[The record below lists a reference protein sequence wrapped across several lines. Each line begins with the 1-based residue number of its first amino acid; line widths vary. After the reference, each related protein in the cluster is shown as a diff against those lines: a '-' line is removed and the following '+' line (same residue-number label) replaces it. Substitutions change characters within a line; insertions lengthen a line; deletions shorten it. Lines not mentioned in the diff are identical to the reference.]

1 MILHPDQRESAE
13 SRASLF
19 VTTRW
24 SVVMAAREKDS
35 PESAQ
40 ALETL
45 CQGYWYPLYAFI
57 RRLGNSPHDAQD
69 LTQEFFARL
78 LQKDWLGAVERE
90 RGRFRSFLLMAVKRF
105 LANEWDRAQ
114 AQKRG
119 AGAALLSLDA
129 DLAESRYAAEAG
141 IAAPADSL
149 YERRW
154 AMALL
159 ENVMQRL
166 RHEHE
171 IAGRS
176 NEYEILKPCL
186 TADRGEIRYDE
197 LAAALG
203 IEPVSTRSAVHR
215 LRKRFR
221 EVFRDE
227 VAGTV
232 ADPADVD
239 DEMRAVIAALGRE

>member
-1 MILHPDQRESAE
+1 
-13 SRASLF
+13 
-19 VTTRW
+19 
-24 SVVMAAREKDS
+24 MAARDKAS
-35 PESAQ
+35 PESGQ

-45 CQGYWYPLYAFI
+45 CAGYWYPLYAFI
-57 RRLGNSPHDAQD
+57 RRLENSPHDAQD

-90 RGRFRSFLLMAVKRF
+90 RGRFRSFLLMTVKRF

-119 AGAALLSLDA
+119 AGLSFISLDA
-129 DLAESRYAAEAG
+129 DLAESRYAGDMGASS
-141 IAAPADSL
+141 PADSL
-149 YERRW
+149 FERRW
-154 AMALL
+154 AISLL
-159 ENVMQRL
+159 ENVMRRL
-166 RHEHE
+166 RQEHE
-171 IAGRS
+171 AAGHLK
-176 NEYEILKPCL
+176 EYETLKSCL
-186 TADRGEIRYDE
+186 TAERGEIRYNE

-203 IEPVSTRSAVHR
+203 IEEVSTRSAVHR

-221 EVFRDE
+221 ELFREE

-239 DEMRAVIAALGRE
+239 DEMRAVVAALGRE

>member
-1 MILHPDQRESAE
+1 
-13 SRASLF
+13 
-19 VTTRW
+19 
-24 SVVMAAREKDS
+24 MAARDKAS
-35 PESAQ
+35 PESGK

-45 CQGYWYPLYAFI
+45 CAGYWYPLYAFI

-78 LQKDWLGAVERE
+78 LEKDWLGAVERE

-119 AGAALLSLDA
+119 AGMAFISLDA
-129 DLAESRYAAEAG
+129 DLAESRYAADAG
-141 IAAPADSL
+141 LASPADSL

-154 AMALL
+154 AISLL

-166 RHEHE
+166 RQEHE

-176 NEYEILKPCL
+176 KEYETLKSSL
-186 TADRGEIRYDE
+186 TAERGEIRYDE

-203 IEPVSTRSAVHR
+203 IEEVSTRSAVHR

-221 EVFRDE
+221 ELFREE

-239 DEMRAVIAALGRE
+239 DEMRAVVAALGHE